1 MTTIRALITRYP
13 VPTYFALTFALS
25 WGGVLIVVGPDR
37 IPGTSEQL
45 ETLFPFAFLAMLV
58 GPSVAGVLLTGVV
71 YRKPGFR
78 DVFSRLL
85 EWRVAPQ
92 WYAVALL
99 TAPLLMTAT
108 LFALSLTSPL
118 FLPGVLIASDKATVL
133 LAGLVVGLGAGVFEE
148 LGWTGFAI
156 PTLRRRYGVLTTGLI
171 VGVLWGAWHLLTN
184 VFWASSSSAEISRW
198 PSFWARVSS
207 VFWLAHCRLT
217 GC

>member
-13 VPTYFALTFALS
+13 VPTYVALTFALS
-25 WGGVLIVVGPDR
+25 WGGVLIVVGPDG

-78 DVFSRLL
+78 DVLSRLL

-108 LFALSLTSPL
+108 LFGFPSPPRCSSL
-118 FLPGVLIASDKATVL
+118 
-133 LAGLVVGLGAGVFEE
+133 
-148 LGWTGFAI
+148 
-156 PTLRRRYGVLTTGLI
+156 
-171 VGVLWGAWHLLTN
+171 
-184 VFWASSSSAEISRW
+184 ASSSRATRPPSCWQVSRW
-198 PSFWARVSS
+198 GLVRAYSKS
-207 VFWLAHCRLT
+207 
-217 GC
+217 